1 MAEVD
6 LLLKL
11 FDTLKDSS
19 KDTQQMCQAMLTNQ
33 TDISSFMKNLPLAE
47 LKEMIKDHAKT
58 SGDDIGTCTETVESQ
73 TDAILKEVRQL
84 KGRIKTMITVVIVAF
99 SLFTIAG
106 LIGVISYQTAEDT
119 TPAYPEEFYK
129 PEEAEH
135 QHERLRQEIIEAIRK
150 EFKDNKNK
158 NP

>member
-33 TDISSFMKNLPLAE
+33 TNISNFMRNLPLAE
-47 LKEMIKDHAKT
+47 LKEMLKEHAKE
-58 SGDDIGTCTETVESQ
+58 SGDDIGTCTETVENQ

-84 KGRIKTMITVVIVAF
+84 RSRIKTMITVVIVTF

-106 LIGVISYQTAEDT
+106 LIGVITYQTRQDT
-119 TPAYPEEFYK
+119 TPLYQDEFYN
-129 PEEAEH
+129 PAQTDEQH
-135 QHERLRQEIIEAIRK
+135 QKLKEEIIEAIRK
-150 EFKDNKNK
+150 EFNK